1 MANIP
6 PPPPLVRNGPI
17 PNPNNLTNISEYLIN
32 NNGGRPLPDLIF
44 EVELE
49 TANMLQIANGNPPN
63 NQNNHAP
70 QQGGNSK
77 SSNNSATK
85 KKYSD
90 QDLMKLAQISVK
102 NYHLAAQLINKK
114 GSLQSKRKSSRHS
127 KRRIKWGRRTRKT
140 F

>member
-49 TANMLQIANGNPPN
+49 TANMLQIANGNPPI
-63 NQNNHAP
+63 NQNHAP

-114 GSLQSKRKSSRHS
+114 GILQSKRKSSRHS
-127 KRRIKWGRRTRKT
+127 KRRRTRKT

>member
-1 MANIP
+1 MANNNNIP
-6 PPPPLVRNGPI
+6 PIPTLVRNVRI
-17 PNPNNLTNISEYLIN
+17 PNPGNVEFDNYIR
-32 NNGGRPLPDLIF
+32 NNGAEDLVNF
-44 EVELE
+44 VEMVE
-49 TANMLQIANGNPPN
+49 EGTANMLQIANGNPPN
-63 NQNNHAP
+63 NQNHAP

-102 NYHLAAQLINKK
+102 NYHLAAQLINRK

-127 KRRIKWGRRTRKT
+127 KRRIKWGSRTRKT